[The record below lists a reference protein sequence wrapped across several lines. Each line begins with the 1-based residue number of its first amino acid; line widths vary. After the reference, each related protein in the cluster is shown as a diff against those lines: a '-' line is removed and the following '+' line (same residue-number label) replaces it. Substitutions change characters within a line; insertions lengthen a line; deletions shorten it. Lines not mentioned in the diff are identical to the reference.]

1 MAVGVQVPP
10 SAPSNEK
17 PQYWG
22 FFVRLKKGSSV
33 LIFWRV
39 SQVMGGKL
47 N

>member
-1 MAVGVQVPP
+1 
-10 SAPSNEK
+10 
-17 PQYWG
+17 
-22 FFVRLKKGSSV
+22 VRLKKGSSV